1 MNFDYR
7 NGCKMNFD
15 YRNGLIWISFVL
27 EYDKKE
33 VKIDNCILDTGS
45 ATTAIDIDLVDFNYR
60 KSSIVRRLRGIGG
73 GIQEVIE
80 QEVDKIIIGD
90 AQITNAKIEFGDIQ
104 EDMGINGFIGTN
116 ILNYFDIHMKFSK
129 NEIEF
134 KQL

>member
-1 MNFDYR
+1 
-7 NGCKMNFD
+7 MNFD

-90 AQITNAKIEFGDIQ
+90 AQITNAKIEFGDIR

-116 ILNYFDIHMKFSK
+116 IFKYFDIHIKFSK
-129 NEIEF
+129 NEIVF